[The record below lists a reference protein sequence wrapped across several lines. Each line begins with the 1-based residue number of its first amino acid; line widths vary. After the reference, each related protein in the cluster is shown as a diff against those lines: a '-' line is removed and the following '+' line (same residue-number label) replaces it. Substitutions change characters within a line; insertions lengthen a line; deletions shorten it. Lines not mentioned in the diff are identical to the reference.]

1 MLENV
6 ESSKTPTRLPLPANK
21 KLIARF
27 MADNTAW
34 VIEGCYSSLLGYVM
48 PHTSEIIFLNPGV
61 ETCIANSNNR
71 PWEPHKY
78 ESPAAQAA
86 NAEMLV
92 AWITEYDLRDDEFS
106 LAAHRRLFDAYN
118 GTKSEYSSNARPD

>member
-34 VIEGCYSSLLGYVM
+34 VIERCYSSLLGYVM

-78 ESPAAQAA
+78 ESPAA
-86 NAEMLV
+86 
-92 AWITEYDLRDDEFS
+92 
-106 LAAHRRLFDAYN
+106 HRRLFDAYN